1 MPKLQPEVVQNRL
14 KDLSYS
20 LTGALVE
27 GNGMND
33 FLNRFLKAIASALQV
48 RQLVLYDYNE
58 SENLFEFLYFRGYA
72 SDARAELS
80 MRLHTIDLSRALK
93 ERDPFWLDDTRRSL
107 LVPLYFQEVLEAVLL
122 VESPAQELE
131 IELDDCS
138 LASCRLISRFLG
150 LFMSS
155 IRIDANAGMRED
167 FSSKTD
173 LQRAREVQLSY
184 LPSDYHETDKYEIYG
199 YNQSSVLVG
208 GDYFDYFCQREQSIQ
223 CVVAD
228 ACGHGMAA
236 ALIMSTFRGLLH
248 SEVRRLQDFSPLFN
262 ILNQRLYLGGDL
274 LQYLTGVFFD
284 YDQELR
290 QLRYLNAGHFDPLIV
305 HSDKTSTRLTGGGP
319 PLGMFG
325 GSSYI
330 PETAPI
336 RREDILVLFTDG
348 LIELRSAQDEF
359 FGVERVLASIRAH
372 RDLPLRDLAGEVL
385 DTAARF
391 SHKAQPDDDL
401 TLFLMRFR

>member
-1 MPKLQPEVVQNRL
+1 MPELQNEVVENKLR
-14 KDLSYS
+14 DLSYS

-33 FLNRFLKAIASALQV
+33 FLNRFLKAIAGTFLV
-48 RQLVLYDYNE
+48 PQLVLYDYNE

-80 MRLHTIDLSRALK
+80 MRLHTIDLRRALK

-122 VESPAQELE
+122 LESPAQELE
-131 IELDDCS
+131 IGLDDCR
-138 LASCRLISRFLG
+138 LASCRLVSRFLG

-155 IRIDANAGMRED
+155 IRIDANASMRED
-167 FSSKTD
+167 RATKTD

-248 SEVRRLQDFSPLFN
+248 SEVRQLHDFSSLFD

-284 YDQELR
+284 YDQEQR
-290 QLRYLNAGHFDPLIV
+290 ELRYLNAGHFDPLIV
-305 HSDKTSTRLTGGGP
+305 HSDGTSTRLTGGGP

-325 GSSYI
+325 SSTYKAK
-330 PETAPI
+330 TAPI
-336 RREDILVLFTDG
+336 RPGDLLVLFTDG
-348 LIELRSAQDEF
+348 LIELRNAHDEF
-359 FGVERVLASIRAH
+359 FGVERVLAAIRAQ
-372 RDLPLRDLAGEVL
+372 RDLSLRDLAREVL
-385 DTAARF
+385 GTAARF
-391 SHKAQPDDDL
+391 SHKSQPDDDL

>member
-1 MPKLQPEVVQNRL
+1 MPELRPEVVENNLR
-14 KDLSYS
+14 DLSYS
-20 LTGALVE
+20 LTAALVA

-33 FLNRFLKAIASALQV
+33 FLNRFLKAIAGAFLV
-48 RQLVLYDYNE
+48 PQLVLYDYNE
-58 SENLFEFLYFRGYA
+58 SEDLFEFLYFRGYP

-80 MRLHTIDLSRALK
+80 MRLHTIDLRRALK
-93 ERDPFWLDDTRRSL
+93 ERDPFWLDHTRRSL

-122 VESPAQELE
+122 LERPAQELE
-131 IELDDCS
+131 IELDDCR
-138 LASCRLISRFLG
+138 LASCRLVSRFLG

-155 IRIDANAGMRED
+155 IRIDANAGIRENLAA
-167 FSSKTD
+167 KTD

-184 LPSDYHETDKYEIYG
+184 LPSDYHATDKYEIYG

-248 SEVRRLQDFSPLFN
+248 SEVRQLHDFSSLFN

-284 YDQELR
+284 YDQEQR
-290 QLRYLNAGHFDPLIV
+290 ELRYLNAGHFDPLIV
-305 HSDKTSTRLTGGGP
+305 HSDATSTRLTGGGP

-325 GSSYI
+325 SSTYKAQ
-330 PETAPI
+330 TAPI
-336 RREDILVLFTDG
+336 RPEDLLVLFTDG
-348 LIELRSAQDEF
+348 LIELRNAHDEF
-359 FGVERVLASIRAH
+359 FGVERVLAAIRAQ
-372 RDLPLRDLAGEVL
+372 RDLPLRDLAREVL
-385 DTAARF
+385 GTAARF
-391 SHKAQPDDDL
+391 SHKSQPDDDL

>member
-1 MPKLQPEVVQNRL
+1 MPKLQPEVVENNLR
-14 KDLSYS
+14 DLSYS
-20 LTGALVE
+20 LTAALVE

-33 FLNRFLKAIASALQV
+33 FLNRFLKSIAGAFLV
-48 RQLVLYDYNE
+48 PQLVLYDYNE

-80 MRLHTIDLSRALK
+80 MRLHTIDLRRALK
-93 ERDPFWLDDTRRSL
+93 ERDPFWLDHTRRSL

-122 VESPAQELE
+122 LESQEHE
-131 IELDDCS
+131 MELDDS
-138 LASCRLISRFLG
+138 RLASCRLVSRFLG

-155 IRIDANAGMRED
+155 IRIDANARRGED
-167 FSSKTD
+167 LTVATD

-184 LPSDYHETDKYEIYG
+184 LPADYHETDKYEIYG

-248 SEVRRLQDFSPLFN
+248 SEVRRLHDFSPLFN

-284 YDQELR
+284 YDQEQR
-290 QLRYLNAGHFDPLIV
+290 ELRYLNAGHFDPLVV
-305 HSDKTSTRLTGGGP
+305 HSDGTSTRLTGGGP

-325 GSSYI
+325 SSTYI
-330 PETAPI
+330 AKTAPV
-336 RREDILVLFTDG
+336 RAGDLLVLFTDG
-348 LIELRSAQDEF
+348 LIELRNEQDEF
-359 FGVERVLASIRAH
+359 FGVERVLAAIRAR
-372 RDLPLRDLAGEVL
+372 RDLPLRDLAREVL
-385 DTAARF
+385 GTAARF
-391 SHKAQPDDDL
+391 SHKSQPDDDL

>member
-1 MPKLQPEVVQNRL
+1 MPELQPETVENNLR
-14 KDLSYS
+14 DLSYS

-27 GNGMND
+27 GNGTND
-33 FLNRFLKAIASALQV
+33 FLNRFLKAIAGAFLV
-48 RQLVLYDYNE
+48 PQLVLYDYNE
-58 SENLFEFLYFRGYA
+58 SENLFEFMYFRGYR

-80 MRLHTIDLSRALK
+80 MRLHMIDLRRALK
-93 ERDPFWLDDTRRSL
+93 ERDPYWLDDTRKSL

-122 VESPAQELE
+122 LESPAQELE
-131 IELDDCS
+131 FELDAS
-138 LASCRLISRFLG
+138 RLAACRLVSRFLG

-155 IRIDANAGMRED
+155 IRIDANASVRED
-167 FSSKTD
+167 LVAKTD

-184 LPSDYHETDKYEIYG
+184 LPPDYHVTDKYEIYG

-223 CVVAD
+223 GVVAD

-284 YDQELR
+284 YDQEQR
-290 QLRYLNAGHFDPLIV
+290 ELRYLNAGHFDPLIV
-305 HSDKTSTRLTGGGP
+305 HPDGTSTRLTGGGP

-325 GSSYI
+325 SSIYI
-330 PETAPI
+330 AKTAPI
-336 RREDILVLFTDG
+336 LPGEPPGAFYRWSNRV
-348 LIELRSAQDEF
+348 AQ
-359 FGVERVLASIRAH
+359 RV
-372 RDLPLRDLAGEVL
+372 
-385 DTAARF
+385 
-391 SHKAQPDDDL
+391 
-401 TLFLMRFR
+401 